1 MTKST
6 KSSGQDQPS
15 RNQSKSQSQSRPQ
28 NKTHHLLARLAA
40 VESPDTTFLP
50 QSNETSAAYQADEAD
65 EADQWPIVMKKAAG
79 SLIRDVEGKRFVDMT
94 ACFGVLALGHRHK
107 VTMQAIRKQSARLI
121 HGMGDVH
128 PSEAKIKFLETL
140 AKHSPYES
148 PRIILGQSGA
158 DAIEAAMKTA
168 LLVTGKRRFLVFSGA
183 YHGLSVGAMQLT
195 TRAHFRTGFEKW
207 TETIAPLVQTV
218 PFPLVQNVSQ
228 IVGVPLSQS
237 DLHDAALGEEHCTSA
252 DQSLEIFKTELRI
265 GDVAGVFIEPI
276 QGRAGERTFPAGYVA
291 ELKKLCNEHGTLL
304 IADEIFTGYGRTGL
318 WFGMEHHGVTP
329 DLLCVG
335 KVIGGGF
342 PMSACIGNAVA
353 EWPQSTGEA
362 RHTSTF
368 LGHPLTCA
376 VGNATVTELVRIYPQ
391 LQIRLSVMDTLFAE
405 FLGTMKKRPLSEAAS
420 FELRGSGWMRGFW
433 FYRAEPGFAANLAK
447 QLLAKGFVTLPSGPT
462 GRVLSWTPPL
472 NLEPAHLKKFLKTL
486 GDLLD
491 ATK

>member
-6 KSSGQDQPS
+6 RSSGQNQAEHS
-15 RNQSKSQSQSRPQ
+15 RAPNTSRQ
-28 NKTHHLLARLAA
+28 GLAKTRHLLARLAA

-50 QSNETSAAYQADEAD
+50 ESNETSPAHET
-65 EADQWPIVMKKAAG
+65 DQWPIVMKKAAG

-107 VTMQAIRKQSARLI
+107 VTLQAIRKQSARLI

-140 AKHSPYES
+140 TKHSPYES

-195 TRAHFRTGFEKW
+195 TRAHFREGFESL
-207 TETIAPLVQTV
+207 TAPMAPLVQII
-218 PFPLVQNVSQ
+218 PFPLAQNPSQ
-228 IVGVPLSQS
+228 IAGVPLSPAELA
-237 DLHDAALGEEHCTSA
+237 DPALGEELCTTA
-252 DQSLEIFKTELRI
+252 TESLDRIETELRR

-276 QGRAGERTFPAGYVA
+276 QGRAGERMFPDGYVA
-291 ELKKLCNEHGTLL
+291 ELKKLCSQHGAML

-318 WFGMEHHGVTP
+318 WFGMDHHGVTP
-329 DLLCVG
+329 DLMCVG

-353 EWPQSTGEA
+353 QWPRSTGEA

-368 LGHPLTCA
+368 LGHPLACA

-405 FLGTMKKRPLSEAAS
+405 FLGTMKKRSLSEAAS

-433 FYRAEPGFAANLAK
+433 FYRAEPGFAVILAK

-472 NLEPAHLKKFLKTL
+472 NLETVHLKKFLKTL
-486 GDLLD
+486 GELL
-491 ATK
+491 AAQR